1 MMKTLYFAFILLS
14 LVFAII
20 VIIRVKKT
28 RHIFTKSADRK
39 TALKMILGREFAVSD
54 KQSIKEVFLKG
65 INERFKSIRSVFFQ
79 DNLVNFIKIL
89 TVPLVFVLAVQVI
102 NINYLHFSNLPV
114 VASLTPVSYFL
125 WYKILLKKRK
135 KEFEVDF
142 TESISA
148 INGAIS
154 SGRTFLQA
162 MDDYSKGNDNKL
174 AKEFGVITRKI
185 NFGDNPEVVFLESW
199 KKYPYKEYYFFI
211 VAILLN
217 INSGGRLREVLGKL
231 QRSLAN
237 NTAMEKK
244 MMTLTS
250 EMRMASKITGAIPF
264 FFLVLLKF
272 ISEENFDF
280 IFEDPRGNILLYYLL
295 GSVATGTLVIK
306 FLMRKI

>member
-1 MMKTLYFAFILLS
+1 MKSISFAFIILS
-14 LVFAII
+14 ALFALMVFVRI
-20 VIIRVKKT
+20 KKT
-28 RHIFTKSADRK
+28 RHVFSKSIDRK
-39 TALKMILGREFAVSD
+39 NTLKMLLGREFSVSD
-54 KQSIKEVFLKG
+54 KPSFNEIIIKWV
-65 INERFKSIRSVFFQ
+65 NERLGSVKSVFIQ
-79 DNLVNFIKIL
+79 DNLINFIKIL
-89 TVPLVFVLAVQVI
+89 MAPIIFVLVVQVI
-102 NINYLHFSNLPV
+102 NINYLHFSSIPI
-114 VASLTPVSYFL
+114 VASLTPVSYFV
-125 WYKILLKKRK
+125 WYKILLNKRK

-217 INSGGRLREVLGKL
+217 INSGGRLREVLTKL

-264 FFLVLLKF
+264 IFLLLLKF
-272 ISEENFDF
+272 ISEENFNF

-295 GSVATGTLVIK
+295 GSVATGALVIK